1 MMCTPEV
8 GLKSIFMG
16 CFMIEYD
23 KFDFKIKVFKNIKMV
38 KKQNKN
44 KTLKACLLKII
55 EDKPLKYYTK
65 LYFLWFSINF

>member
-1 MMCTPEV
+1 
-8 GLKSIFMG
+8 
-16 CFMIEYD
+16 MIEYD

-38 KKQNKN
+38 KNKVRI